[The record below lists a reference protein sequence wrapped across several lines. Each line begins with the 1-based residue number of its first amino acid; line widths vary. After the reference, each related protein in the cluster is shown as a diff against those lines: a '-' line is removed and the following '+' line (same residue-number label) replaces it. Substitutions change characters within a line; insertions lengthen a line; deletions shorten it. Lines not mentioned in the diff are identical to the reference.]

1 MKRKGVTKEAMTIT
15 TYQVQNI
22 LRTYGKMLGRKKNVD
37 QASDSASSAT
47 PLDKIDISSG
57 AKRRQVINEIAQEI
71 IGQVTSNPQK
81 QNQVEKEALTELSQ
95 EYGQSLE
102 VFQNRDGSLRFVVLD
117 SEAKDIVQELT
128 QEENQKLE
136 ERFSELAKSIV
147 DRNMV
152 S

>member
-1 MKRKGVTKEAMTIT
+1 MTIT

-22 LRTYGKMLGRKKNVD
+22 LRTYGKMLGRKRNVN
-37 QASDSASSAT
+37 QSPDSASSAT
-47 PLDKIDISSG
+47 PLDKIDISSE

-71 IGQVTSNPQK
+71 IGQVTSNPQR

-102 VFQNRDGSLRFVVLD
+102 VFQNRDGSLRFAVLD
-117 SEAKDIVQELT
+117 SDNKTIVQELT
-128 QEENQKLE
+128 AEQNQQLE
-136 ERFSELAKSIV
+136 ERFSEIAKAIV